1 MPQAGHGRFFHGFLD
16 YDRTTLG
23 TKNTVLA
30 WIEARLPWKKG
41 FRLVDQITNPKMT
54 FTDRLRLIFK
64 GILDPIGAL
73 LNRTGLTPNA
83 ITLLGLTGT
92 TLGSYFLA
100 RGEMLI
106 GGLTLLLT
114 VPIDALDGT
123 MARLRGE
130 SSDFGA
136 FVDSVSDRYSE
147 LITFGGLLYYFLMQ
161 GNTPG
166 VMLTFAAA
174 SGSVLVS
181 YVKARAEG
189 LNFTAKVGLL
199 TRVERYIVLIPSL
212 VFNQPLL
219 GVGLIALLGNI
230 TALQRIAHVR
240 VQGHARMKE
249 AREKKQYIH

>member
-1 MPQAGHGRFFHGFLD
+1 MDH
-16 YDRTTLG
+16 
-23 TKNTVLA
+23 
-30 WIEARLPWKKG
+30 IS
-41 FRLVDQITNPKMT
+41 NPKLT

-64 GILDPIGAL
+64 GVLDPIGGF

-83 ITLLGLTGT
+83 ITLLGLAGT
-92 TLGSYFLA
+92 TLGAYLLS

-106 GGLTLLLT
+106 GGITLLIT

-147 LITFGGLLYYFLMQ
+147 LITFGGLLYFFLSE
-161 GNTPG
+161 GNTTG
-166 VMLTFAAA
+166 AMLTFVAA

-199 TRVERYIVLIPSL
+199 TRVERYLVLIPCL
-212 VFNQPLL
+212 VLDQPLI

-240 VQGHARMKE
+240 VQGHARMNDT
-249 AREKKQYIH
+249 RGKKQYLH